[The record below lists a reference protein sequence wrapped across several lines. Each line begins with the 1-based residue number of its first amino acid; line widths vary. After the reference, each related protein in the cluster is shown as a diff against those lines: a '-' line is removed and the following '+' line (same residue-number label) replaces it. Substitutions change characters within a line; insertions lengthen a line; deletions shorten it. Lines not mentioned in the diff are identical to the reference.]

1 MFKGSFWE
9 PRVCS
14 LRDSGTKWPSLFTPV
29 VVCGGSGKV
38 TRPGGALVLVSAG
51 SGRRTRGPRMHARL
65 SQSAPDVGE

>member
-1 MFKGSFWE
+1 MFKGSYWE

-38 TRPGGALVLVSAG
+38 TWPGGGPG
-51 SGRRTRGPRMHARL
+51 SGFCRLRTVDTQPPHARTL
-65 SQSAPDVGE
+65 VTKCS